1 MMLLR
6 RILHEKRR
14 LVYPLVGALA
24 LNLALFVA
32 VVYPL
37 SLKVANGERDANNAS
52 TTRARAKADYDAAR
66 ATVVGKDSAD
76 VELKK
81 FYSAVLPPDHSEARR
96 VVFGKIEALASAA
109 GVKLGRGTQEVE
121 QARDSSLT
129 KFTVT
134 IVLFGDYRNIR
145 RFIHELETAPEFL
158 VLENMAL
165 VQGQEREQGL
175 TVTLKVATYFRT
187 EGNGH

>member
-1 MMLLR
+1 MTLLR

-14 LVYPLVGALA
+14 QVYPLVVALA
-24 LNLALFVA
+24 LNAALFVA

-52 TTRARAKADYDAAR
+52 TTRVRAKSDYDAAR
-66 ATVVGKDSAD
+66 AMVVGKDSAD

-96 VVFGKIEALASAA
+96 VVFGKIEALATAA
-109 GVKLGRGTQEVE
+109 GVKQGRGTQEVE
-121 QARDSSLT
+121 QSRDSALT

-134 IVLFGDYRNIR
+134 VVLFGDYSNIR

-165 VQGQEREQGL
+165 VQGGEREQGL
-175 TVTLKVATYFRT
+175 TVTLKVATYFRA
-187 EGNGH
+187 EGNGN

>member
-1 MMLLR
+1 MTLLR

-52 TTRARAKADYDAAR
+52 TTRARAKADYDAAQ

-109 GVKLGRGTQEVE
+109 GVKQGRGTQEVE

-134 IVLFGDYRNIR
+134 IVLFGDYANIR

-187 EGNGH
+187 EGNGN